1 MQTVRFLA
9 LAVVAAAAAHADFS
23 YITVTKGPAGE
34 TTTRHYIKGQKSITD
49 NGSTVTIMDFNAQAV
64 TIVNRPQKTYSV
76 KAFSDL
82 TGKAAA
88 APAGTKMNADI
99 KKTGQHKNI
108 GGFETEELVV
118 TLAADN
124 SQAQAQSPGIK
135 GLPPQVQMEMHMW
148 LASDVPGIEEL
159 RAFNQKNIDRM
170 PWAAMSG
177 GMSGMAEIQR
187 KLAALRGIP
196 VMSIVKM
203 GGANPQRQAQMEQ
216 ARAQVE
222 AMKKQGGAQAALA
235 DKMLAQMG
243 GPSEITNES
252 SGFSTLPVSDSVFAI
267 PPDYK
272 KVDK

>member
-1 MQTVRFLA
+1 V
-9 LAVVAAAAAHADFS
+9 
-23 YITVTKGPAGE
+23 
-34 TTTRHYIKGQKSITD
+34 
-49 NGSTVTIMDFNAQAV
+49 
-64 TIVNRPQKTYSV
+64 
-76 KAFSDL
+76 
-82 TGKAAA
+82 
-88 APAGTKMNADI
+88 
-99 KKTGQHKNI
+99 
-108 GGFETEELVV
+108 
-118 TLAADN
+118 
-124 SQAQAQSPGIK
+124 
-135 GLPPQVQMEMHMW
+135 
-148 LASDVPGIEEL
+148 
-159 RAFNQKNIDRM
+159 
-170 PWAAMSG
+170 MSG

-267 PPDYK
+267 PPDYR